1 MIMAKIIMV
10 KMMMKIRKPEEECCQ
25 GDSSDQSKPSG
36 RVDHEGAALTT
47 IPGFVDLCLY
57 LRYVSTVIVVF
68 CHPLLEDPKRLMS
81 TCCLPITRSW
91 EENVSDVTSVSLP
104 GNLFLKAFINMPAI
118 YFGKNFQN

>member
-1 MIMAKIIMV
+1 MKTAKMIMVKMVMV

-36 RVDHEGAALTT
+36 RVDHKGAALTT

-68 CHPLLEDPKRLMS
+68 SHPLLEDPKRLMS

-91 EENVSDVTSVSLP
+91 EENVSDVTSDSLP
-104 GNLFLKAFINMPAI
+104 GAKRVGGQL
-118 YFGKNFQN
+118 